1 MKKLLTGS
9 LVLMGLLSIFS
20 CTKVIYS
27 HRQVMQSFH
36 TKESVVKQFGLPDE
50 KKETNGIT
58 EWLYNCDS
66 TSTFASNTRVRI
78 NGTYNPIIDSINT
91 KSVTVKQFTPHSKY
105 VKFAFDKQ
113 GNLLNYDSHGVNFA
127 EREKNTVGTIL
138 LVTGSVAFVI
148 VVASI
153 ISVNAAFSNKV
164 Q

>member
-1 MKKLLTGS
+1 MEKILMGS
-9 LVLMGLLSIFS
+9 LALMGLLSIYS

-36 TKESVVKQFGLPDE
+36 TKEAVVKQFGLPDQMR
-50 KKETNGIT
+50 ETNRVT

-78 NGTYNPIIDSINT
+78 NGTYNPVIDSINT
-91 KSVTVKQFTPHSKY
+91 NSVAVKQFTLHSKY

-113 GNLLNYDSHGVNFA
+113 GNVLNYDSHGVNFA
-127 EREKNTVGTIL
+127 EREKNTIGTVL

>member
-9 LVLMGLLSIFS
+9 MILISLLSLCS

-27 HRQVMQSFH
+27 HRQVMQSFR
-36 TKESVVKQFGLPDE
+36 TKEAVIKQFGLPDE
-50 KKETNGIT
+50 KRETNGVT

-66 TSTFASNTRVRI
+66 TSTFASNTKVRI

-91 KSVTVKQFTPHSKY
+91 KSVTVKQFTLRSQY

-113 GNLLNYDSHGVNFA
+113 GNVLDYDSKGVNFA
-127 EREKNTVGTIL
+127 EKEKNTVGTIL
-138 LVTGSVAFVI
+138 LVTGSIAFVI

-153 ISVNAAFSNKV
+153 ISVNAAFANKIK
-164 Q
+164 